1 MSQLEKSKNSS
12 RGLVHELVHLLKKN
26 IREYGMYIAL
36 VVIITIFAITTKG
49 VFISPRNISTL
60 LNQTGYIIVL
70 AIGMTLIIVCK
81 YIDLSVGFMAGF
93 LGAVAAIFMTRYG
106 MSEWLVIPIIL
117 VFGAI
122 IGLYNGFM
130 VGKLKIPAYVVSLA
144 GMFIFRGL
152 LLMVTQKT
160 GTIIVPNKGFNDIGN
175 GFIPDIDKIIPGIN
189 KPEKIHILTLIIG
202 AVAIFLFI
210 LSAIRGRKNKMK
222 YEFEVLSTPLFTIK
236 LIFISLI
243 ICYISWIIAGYNGL
257 SWTVVI
263 CLVVVMIYHF
273 ITQKTTLGR
282 HIYAV
287 GGNENAAELAG
298 ISVKK
303 ITYIV
308 FASMG
313 TLAALSGILFTSRLQ
328 SATTTAGTLFELDA
342 IASAFVGGASAS
354 GGVGKVTGS
363 VVGALVMMSLTSGMN
378 LMGVDISYQY
388 AIRGAVLVLAVFFD
402 VTTRKKRG

>member
-243 ICYISWIIAGYNGL
+243 IGYISWIIAGYNGL
-257 SWTVVI
+257 S
-263 CLVVVMIYHF
+263 
-273 ITQKTTLGR
+273 
-282 HIYAV
+282 
-287 GGNENAAELAG
+287 
-298 ISVKK
+298 
-303 ITYIV
+303 
-308 FASMG
+308 
-313 TLAALSGILFTSRLQ
+313 LSSWKRQTPDKSIDFNILSPRC
-328 SATTTAGTLFELDA
+328 
-342 IASAFVGGASAS
+342 AFVIYYS
-354 GGVGKVTGS
+354 
-363 VVGALVMMSLTSGMN
+363 
-378 LMGVDISYQY
+378 
-388 AIRGAVLVLAVFFD
+388 AVLRRCITGRFFKLKCKIGRILVPKLLSNVID
-402 VTTRKKRG
+402 LEVYLLQHFFCFIDPHTIYILCYCFSHFLFK

>member
-1 MSQLEKSKNSS
+1 MSELENLG
-12 RGLVHELVHLLKKN
+12 RGKMSLLKESGHLLKKN

-70 AIGMTLIIVCK
+70 AIGMTLIIICK
-81 YIDLSVGFMAGF
+81 YIDLSVGFLAGF

-106 MSEWLVIPIIL
+106 ISEWIVIPIIL
-117 VFGAI
+117 IFGLI
-122 IGLYNGFM
+122 IGLFNGFM
-130 VGKLKIPAYVVSLA
+130 VGKLSIPAYVVSLA

-160 GTIIVPNKGFNDIGN
+160 GTIVVPNKGFNDIGN
-175 GFIPDIDKIIPGIN
+175 GYIPDPFKGEN
-189 KPEKIHILTLIIG
+189 LHILTLVLGGFAI
-202 AVAIFLFI
+202 VAFI
-210 LSAIRGRKNKMK
+210 YSAIRGRNNKIK
-222 YEFEVLSTPLFTIK
+222 YEFEVLSTPLFIIK
-236 LIFISLI
+236 LVFISLI
-243 ICYISWIIAGYNGL
+243 IAYISWIIAGYNGL

-263 CLVVVMIYHF
+263 CLAVVMIYHF

-287 GGNENAAELAG
+287 GGNGNAAELAG

-303 ITYIV
+303 ITYII

-313 TLAALSGILFTSRLQ
+313 LLSALSGILFTSRLQ

-342 IASAFVGGASAS
+342 IASAFVGGASAN

-402 VTTRKKRG
+402 VTTRNKRA

>member
-1 MSQLEKSKNSS
+1 MTEPENLRTKENDLLK
-12 RGLVHELVHLLKKN
+12 ELVYLLRRN

-36 VVIITIFAITTKG
+36 VFIITAFAIITNG

-60 LNQTGYIIVL
+60 IDQTGYIIVL
-70 AIGMTLIIVCK
+70 AIGMTLIIVCR
-81 YIDLSVGFMAGF
+81 YIDLSVGFLAGF

-106 MSEWLVIPIIL
+106 MSEWIVIPIIL
-117 VFGAI
+117 VFGLMV
-122 IGLYNGFM
+122 GLINGFM
-130 VGKLKIPAYVVSLA
+130 VGKLSIPAYVVSLA

-175 GFIPDIDKIIPGIN
+175 GFIPDPFRGKN
-189 KPEKIHILTLIIG
+189 VHILTLIIG
-202 AVAIFLFI
+202 GIAILAFI
-210 LSAIRGRKNKMK
+210 YTSIRGRKNKLK
-222 YEFEVLSTPLFTIK
+222 YQFEVISTPLYIIK
-236 LIFISLI
+236 LVFVSI
-243 ICYISWIIAGYNGL
+243 IIAYISWILAGYNGL
-257 SWTVVI
+257 SWTAVI

-273 ITQKTTLGR
+273 VTQKTTLGR

-287 GGNENAAELAG
+287 GGNGNAAELAG

-303 ITYIV
+303 ITYII

-313 TLAALSGILFTSRLQ
+313 MLSALSGILFTSRLK

-342 IASAFVGGASAS
+342 IASAFIGGASAN
-354 GGVGKVTGS
+354 GGVGKITGS

-388 AIRGAVLVLAVFFD
+388 VIRGGVLVAAVFFD
-402 VTTRKKRG
+402 VMTRKKRG

>member
-1 MSQLEKSKNSS
+1 MTKSNDHENIITGLLNES
-12 RGLVHELVHLLKKN
+12 RLLLKKN

-36 VVIITIFAITTKG
+36 VIIITIFAITTKG
-49 VFISPRNISTL
+49 IFISPRNISTL

-81 YIDLSVGFMAGF
+81 YIDLSVGFLAGF

-106 MSEWLVIPIIL
+106 LSEWIVIPIIL
-117 VFGAI
+117 ILGTIVGIA
-122 IGLYNGFM
+122 NGFM
-130 VGKLKIPAYVVSLA
+130 VGKLNIPAYVVSLA

-160 GTIIVPNKGFNDIGN
+160 GTIVVPNKGFNSIGN
-175 GFIPDIDKIIPGIN
+175 DFIPDIVESEN
-189 KPEKIHILTLIIG
+189 LHILTIILG
-202 AVAIFLFI
+202 AIAILAFI
-210 LSAIRGRKNKMK
+210 VSSVKGRNNKIK
-222 YEFEVLSTPLFTIK
+222 YEFEVLSTPMFVIK

-243 ICYISWIIAGYNGL
+243 IAYISWILAGYNGL

-263 CLVVVMIYHF
+263 CLIVIIIYHF
-273 ITQKTTLGR
+273 ITQKTSLGR

-287 GGNENAAELAG
+287 GGNGNAAELAG

-313 TLAALSGILFTSRLQ
+313 MLSALSGILFTSRLK

-342 IASAFVGGASAS
+342 IASAFVGGASAN
-354 GGVGKVTGS
+354 GGAGKITGS
-363 VVGALVMMSLTSGMN
+363 VIGALVMMSLTSGMN

-388 AIRGAVLVLAVFFD
+388 AIRGAVLILAVFFD
-402 VTTRKKRG
+402 VTTRKKRT